1 VVFAAFRFILLICA
15 SSFALSTVAQAAPIV
30 ITFTAVIGASND
42 IDTGDVFGERAQGSL
57 EGQVIVG
64 SVSIDPTTLTQYC
77 GGGGGA
83 FYRDQGVGAVTVSFT
98 LNGITSTVSTGLVGD
113 FGTRSDGFVS
123 IHDLSHGSTNY
134 LAAGAGSADGMVQES
149 IGVLFDLATLFSADG
164 NGDPA
169 AAIASLG
176 SIGGG
181 SGLVKGGITFMSGEE
196 HLDATILTIAVVPEP
211 ADLALF
217 GVALTALGL
226 ARQGLARR
234 KVAA

>member
-15 SSFALSTVAQAAPIV
+15 SSLGLSTVARADPIV
-30 ITFTAVIGASND
+30 IAFTAVIGTGND
-42 IDTGDVFGERAQGSL
+42 IDTGDVFGEGFGANLS
-57 EGQVIVG
+57 GQVIVG
-64 SVSIDPTTLTQYC
+64 SVSIDPTTLTQVC
-77 GGGGGA
+77 SSGGA
-83 FYRDQGVGAVTVSFT
+83 CYRDQGAGAVTVSFT
-98 LNGITSTVSTGLVGD
+98 LNGITSTVSTGLVGY

-123 IHDLSHGSTNY
+123 IHDLFHGGTNY
-134 LAAGAGSADGMVQES
+134 LAAGASSADGMVQES
-149 IGVLFDLATLFSADG
+149 IGVLFDYATLFSAYG

-211 ADLALF
+211 GDLALF

-226 ARQGLARR
+226 TRLGLARR